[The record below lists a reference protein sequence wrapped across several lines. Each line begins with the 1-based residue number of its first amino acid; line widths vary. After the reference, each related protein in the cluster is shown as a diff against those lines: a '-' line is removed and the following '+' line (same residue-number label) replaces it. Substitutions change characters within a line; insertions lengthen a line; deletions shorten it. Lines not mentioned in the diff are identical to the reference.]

1 MAQIN
6 GTDGGDSL
14 AGTAADDV
22 MLGGA
27 GDDTIR
33 SSAGDDAIEGGA
45 GLDTYVLSIGR
56 SGLVVTSPAE
66 GVFVIRPTPG
76 GLGGSFGTDT
86 VAGVESFRIVSSNGT
101 VTLSADEM
109 MARYNDGGSQAPTGR
124 SATPSVGADTT
135 AGLGGNQATEGG
147 EAMQLAPPKAF
158 ADEHEARVT
167 RLYDT
172 VFDRAPDRAGLDFWS
187 SALRQGHSLDSVA
200 DLFITAP
207 EFQTKYGV
215 PDNREFVD
223 QLYRN
228 VLDREGEAGGV
239 AWWTDILNRGLA
251 DRSDVVQG
259 FSETPEHVAK
269 VTAADYLP

>member
-6 GTDGGDSL
+6 GTDGDDSL
-14 AGTAADDV
+14 AGTAANDA

-27 GDDTIR
+27 GDDTFR

-45 GLDTYVLSIGR
+45 GFDTYVLSLGR
-56 SGLVVTSPAE
+56 SGFVVTTPAE

-86 VAGVESFRIVSSNGT
+86 VAGVESFTVVSSTGT
-101 VTLSADEM
+101 VTMSAGEM
-109 MARYNDGGSQAPTGR
+109 LARFGDGQAPTEG
-124 SATPSVGADTT
+124 SATLAAGADAT
-135 AGLGGNQATEGG
+135 AGLGGNGAIESVG
-147 EAMQLAPPKAF
+147 ALQLAAPRAF
-158 ADEHEARVT
+158 ADEHEARAT

-172 VFDRAPDRAGLDFWS
+172 VFDRVPDRPGLDFWS
-187 SALRQGHSLDSVA
+187 NALRQGYSLDSIA
-200 DLFITAP
+200 DQFITAP
-207 EFQTKYGV
+207 EFQARYGM
-215 PDNREFVD
+215 PDNRGFVG

-239 AWWTDILNRGLA
+239 AWWTDILDRGLA

-259 FSETPEHVAK
+259 FSEAAEHVAK
-269 VTAADYLP
+269 VTATDYLP

>member
-1 MAQIN
+1 
-6 GTDGGDSL
+6 
-14 AGTAADDV
+14 
-22 MLGGA
+22 MLGGS
-27 GDDTIR
+27 GDDTLR
-33 SSAGDDAIEGGA
+33 SSAGDDAVEGGA

-56 SGLVVTSPAE
+56 SGFVVTSPAE

-86 VAGVESFRIVSSNGT
+86 VAGVESFTIVSSTGT
-101 VTLSADEM
+101 MTMSAGEM
-109 MARYNDGGSQAPTGR
+109 LARFNDGGSQAPTEG
-124 SATPSVGADTT
+124 SATLPAGADAT
-135 AGLGGNQATEGG
+135 AGPGGNEALEGG
-147 EAMQLAPPKAF
+147 EAMQLAAPKAF
-158 ADEHEARVT
+158 ADEHEARAT

-172 VFDRAPDRAGLDFWS
+172 VFDRAPDRSGLDYWS
-187 SALRQGHSLDSVA
+187 SALRQGYSLDTIA

-207 EFQTKYGV
+207 EFQTRYGA
-215 PDNREFVD
+215 PDNREFVG

-228 VLDREGEAGGV
+228 VLDREGEAGGM

-259 FSETPEHVAK
+259 FSEAAEHVAK

>member
-6 GTDGGDSL
+6 GTDGDDSL

-27 GDDTIR
+27 GNNTIR
-33 SSAGDDAIEGGA
+33 SSAGDDAVEGGA
-45 GLDTYVLSIGR
+45 GFDTYVLNIGR

-76 GLGGSFGTDT
+76 GLGGSFGTDI
-86 VAGVESFRIVSSNGT
+86 VADVESFRIVSSTGT

-109 MARYNDGGSQAPTGR
+109 LARFNDGGSEALESGR
-124 SATPSVGADTT
+124 
-135 AGLGGNQATEGG
+135 
-147 EAMQLAPPKAF
+147 AMQLAPPKAF
-158 ADEHEARVT
+158 VDEHEARAT

-172 VFDRAPDRAGLDFWS
+172 VFDRAPDRPGLDFWS
-187 SALRQGHSLDSVA
+187 SALRQGHSLDSIA
-200 DLFITAP
+200 DLFIAAP
-207 EFQTKYGV
+207 EFQARYGV
-215 PDNREFVD
+215 PDNREFVG

-239 AWWTDILNRGLA
+239 DWWTDVLDRGLA

-259 FSETPEHVAK
+259 FSEAAEHVAK